1 MGLEL
6 MPDGKTFKKLN
17 AVQEKAL
24 KRYYKRAQDKPLI
37 RDLALPIG
45 LAVLGGIGAIAYVFK
60 GELQK
65 SFEEQEKAF
74 LTWIKELPTKAGISI
89 FDIGF
94 DIGKT
99 ISGID
104 FTKPSGEAAEVFGPD
119 VNICSQYEYDL
130 INLRNRDP
138 FWPWEK
144 AAVGLA
150 IREKLVGMKKEGCS
164 KPPFI
169 DQKNW
174 DRA

>member
-1 MGLEL
+1 MALTL

-17 AVQEKAL
+17 AAQEKAL
-24 KRYYKRAQDKPLI
+24 KNYYNRLHDKPLTET
-37 RDLALPIG
+37 LGVPIG
-45 LAVLGGIGAIAYVFK
+45 LAVLGGIGALAYIFRDEIK
-60 GELQK
+60 KE
-65 SFEEQEKAF
+65 FEEQEKAF
-74 LTWIKELPTKAGISI
+74 VDWLKGLPAKVGVGF
-89 FDIGF
+89 FDLGF

-99 ISGID
+99 VTGTD
-104 FTKPSGEAAEVFGPD
+104 LTKPSGEAAEVFGPD
-119 VNICSQYEYDL
+119 VSICSQYEYDL

-174 DRA
+174 DRI